1 MSSNDLG
8 QDPEKFEK
16 PLVLTEEVK
25 PELKHSDPVS
35 PSAISRHLADLKV
48 GLYDS
53 RIYRFIALVK
63 DCPVCGIIRIAV
75 VIGLIAVIIALF

>member
-1 MSSNDLG
+1 MPSNDLG
-8 QDPEKFEK
+8 QDPDKFEK
-16 PLVLTEEVK
+16 PLVLTEEVQ
-25 PELKHSDPVS
+25 PEIKHSDPVS
-35 PSAISRHLADLKV
+35 PSAISKHLAELKV

-75 VIGLIAVIIALF
+75 VVGFVAVIIALF

>member
-1 MSSNDLG
+1 MSINDLG
-8 QDPEKFEK
+8 QDPEQFRK
-16 PLVLTEEVK
+16 PLVLTEEVQ
-25 PELKHSDPVS
+25 PEIKHSDPVS

-63 DCPVCGIIRIAV
+63 DCPVCGIIRIAL
-75 VIGLIAVIIALF
+75 VIGLIAFIIALF

>member
-1 MSSNDLG
+1 MPINDLG
-8 QDPEKFEK
+8 QDPEQFRK
-16 PLVLTEEVK
+16 PLVLTEEVQ
-25 PELKHSDPVS
+25 PEIKHSDPVS

-63 DCPVCGIIRIAV
+63 DCPVCGIIRIAL
-75 VIGLIAVIIALF
+75 VIGLIAFIIALF